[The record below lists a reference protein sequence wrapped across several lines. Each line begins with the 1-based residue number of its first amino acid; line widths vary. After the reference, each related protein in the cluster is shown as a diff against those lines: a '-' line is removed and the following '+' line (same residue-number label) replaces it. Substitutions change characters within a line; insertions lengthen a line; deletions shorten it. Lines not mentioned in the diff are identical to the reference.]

1 MARML
6 YMVIERFRNG
16 DWRAVGER
24 FRAKGRMMP
33 EGSGAAYVASWL
45 STDGHVCYQLMDA
58 PSRGAFDG
66 WIANWSDLVDF
77 EVIEVET
84 SAEFWRK
91 RAE

>member
-1 MARML
+1 MNGSGTVIGARSAS
-6 YMVIERFRNG
+6 
-16 DWRAVGER
+16 DSAPRA
-24 FRAKGRMMP
+24 RMMP

-45 STDGHVCYQLMDA
+45 STDGRVCYQLMEA
-58 PSRGAFDG
+58 PSRGSLDE
-66 WIANWSDLVDF
+66 WIANWSDLVEF